1 MTRGPIPHAEGGPVA
16 AAENAGV
23 IDSEPDYRYTLAN
36 ERTFL
41 AYVRTALALDGA
53 GLAVVQ
59 FLTKLGNQRGRELI
73 AVALVLCGLGT
84 VVGGFLRWRSVQAAM
99 RRAAPL
105 PSSWIPLVLTAII
118 AVGSLVAAVALA
130 RR

>member
-1 MTRGPIPHAEGGPVA
+1 VT
-16 AAENAGV
+16 
-23 IDSEPDYRYTLAN
+23 DSEPDYRYTLAN

-59 FLTKLGNQRGRELI
+59 FLTKLGNPHQRD
-73 AVALVLCGLGT
+73 AVAVGLVLCGLGT
-84 VVGGFLRWRSVQAAM
+84 VVAGFLRWRSVQAAM

-105 PSSWIPLVLTAII
+105 PSSWIPLALTVVIAAGSIAAAI
-118 AVGSLVAAVALA
+118 ALA
-130 RR
+130 LR

>member
-1 MTRGPIPHAEGGPVA
+1 MNEA
-16 AAENAGV
+16 
-23 IDSEPDYRYTLAN
+23 EPDYRFTLAN

-59 FLTKLGNQRGRELI
+59 FLTKLGSERQRD
-73 AVALVLCGLGT
+73 AVAVGLVLCGLVT
-84 VVGGFLRWRSVQAAM
+84 VVAGFVRWRSVQTAM

-105 PSSWIPLVLTAII
+105 PATWIPLALTAII
-118 AVGSLVAAVALA
+118 VAGSIAAAVALA
-130 RR
+130 LR